1 MCIGLI
7 GGCRFK
13 ASSCSSLRKINKLI
27 VVHSVRMELS
37 NTNFDIDLDSY
48 DTEIPWLK
56 SVQIPNAISK
66 SVQAV
71 VTQNSTEIN
80 DVQEQVEGSSIIEVL
95 SHSLDKLSDI
105 CNKLEEHKIISKGEK
120 GPNPQILKRKKQPKP
135 AQTSPNK
142 FHKYN
147 NIIPIEEIIPPP
159 SALERKQGH
168 CLRPFRQTGQNRYI
182 CTNCGKHFLSKSIL
196 RIHQK
201 IHTGI
206 GMQFCRFCQKSFT
219 RKNSWEVYD
228 QVSNFEH
235 DL

>member
-1 MCIGLI
+1 
-7 GGCRFK
+7 
-13 ASSCSSLRKINKLI
+13 
-27 VVHSVRMELS
+27 MELS
-37 NTNFDIDLDSY
+37 KTHFDIDLDSY

-120 GPNPQILKRKKQPKP
+120 GENPRRIFTENLHLRNHKRTLTHPKP
-135 AQTSPNK
+135 K

-147 NIIPIEEIIPPP
+147 NIISIEEIIPPP

-182 CTNCGKHFLSKSIL
+182 CTHCGKHFLSKSIL

-219 RKNSWEVYD
+219 RKNSWEV
-228 QVSNFEH
+228 
-235 DL
+235 